1 MNFFDLLQTADAMI
15 SQLQTGRIL
24 AGVIFL
30 SLLTVLGLGFRKARR
45 LLSVHEAEAALEAD
59 FGRLE
64 QSGSSKE
71 G

>member
-1 MNFFDLLQTADAMI
+1 
-15 SQLQTGRIL
+15 
-24 AGVIFL
+24 L